1 MLESESFGPLGRHH
15 EQSCSAGA
23 KTKAKALHLVQTQ
36 QRAPGSVENTR
47 LDSRSY
53 YRFQTSCRPAYLQI
67 LIIISLAETYLSK
80 ICFKTLNDGRISRGA
95 GRFDSTERL
104 NTVSD
109 AGALVLTFER
119 PGSVWRRP
127 GGGTIRIGVLHYG
140 TYQSLRQRN
149 ACAGSQNHS
158 RCMQHDPHCQS
169 RANIRMFELP
179 S

>member
-1 MLESESFGPLGRHH
+1 MWRTRGWIVGPYY
-15 EQSCSAGA
+15 E
-23 KTKAKALHLVQTQ
+23 Q
-36 QRAPGSVENTR
+36 QRVPA
-47 LDSRSY
+47 
-53 YRFQTSCRPAYLQI
+53 SCRPAYLQI

-95 GRFDSTERL
+95 GRFDSTARL

-140 TYQSLRQRN
+140 TYQSLRQRTRALAPRTTLE
-149 ACAGSQNHS
+149 ACSMIHIANLGLILGCLSCRVETVTDVGASSS
-158 RCMQHDPHCQS
+158 RRPTDL
-169 RANIRMFELP
+169 RP
-179 S
+179 SFLFRYLLSLHRPTMI